1 MGHLAPLEADLA
13 PKRLIEC
20 WAEKPLSFNFKS
32 KRTTFCACPGHRGA
46 TVHKKGWYTVYL
58 FIRSVVFFVKTVD
71 LCEGKLGLL
80 DILT

>member
-32 KRTTFCACPGHRGA
+32 KRTTFCTRPGHRGA
-46 TVHKKGWYTVYL
+46 TLHKKGWYTGSLPVYKS
-58 FIRSVVFFVKTVD
+58 SVVLFVRPVD
-71 LCEGKLGLL
+71 LCEAKLGL
-80 DILT
+80 I